1 MPRVSRLNLPPLEL
15 TEESIGERI
24 ARLRKERGYTQS
36 ELAER
41 IGIIQTLV
49 SAYEREQLRLNA
61 EMVVRFALA
70 LEVST
75 DELLGVESAK
85 RSAGKPSLRLLRRL
99 KKIETLPATQQK
111 SLLQTIDMFL
121 KAAGK

>member
-1 MPRVSRLNLPPLEL
+1 MPRVSRLKLPPLEL
-15 TEESIGERI
+15 TEESVGERI